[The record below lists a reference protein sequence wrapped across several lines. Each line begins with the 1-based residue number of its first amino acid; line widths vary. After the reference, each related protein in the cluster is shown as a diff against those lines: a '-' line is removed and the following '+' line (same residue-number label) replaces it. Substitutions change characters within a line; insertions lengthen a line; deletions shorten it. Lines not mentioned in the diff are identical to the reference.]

1 MSVGG
6 QGRGENRFCPSWES
20 GRRIRLSLGLLCHH
34 KLLEGVLSEAA
45 LPSKPAGVALPNP
58 SLPRLRYPR
67 SLQRLRYHPSLPR
80 LRYPRSLPGLRY
92 HPSLPLGAPA
102 SLLGAILIQ
111 GWGQVTET

>member
-45 LPSKPAGVALPNP
+45 LPSKPAGVALPSKPAFGSTGFSTGSN
-58 SLPRLRYPR
+58 SD
-67 SLQRLRYHPSLPR
+67 
-80 LRYPRSLPGLRY
+80 PGLGTS
-92 HPSLPLGAPA
+92 H
-102 SLLGAILIQ
+102 
-111 GWGQVTET
+111 